1 MSGTTAA
8 ILLAAGLS
16 RRMGTCKQLLPFG
29 DETVL
34 ARCLTTLHLADID
47 RIVVVVSPAGGE
59 VASEAG
65 RFPVQVVVNH
75 EPAGDMASSV
85 RAGRDALPEEVSSV
99 VVALCD
105 QPLAQPTTVTQ
116 MIKLSRSHPDAIIIP
131 CHAGRRGHPLLLPRK
146 IMDEL
151 HPGMTLR
158 DVVRS
163 DPKRIV
169 EFKVDDQ
176 GTVLDMDTPEDYHLA
191 CRIATQHLFREVRE
205 DADPHH
211 PLRCHDPQFPRQ

>member
-29 DETVL
+29 DATVI
-34 ARCLTTLHLADID
+34 ARCLETLRLAGID
-47 RIVVVVSPAGGE
+47 RIFVVVSPAGGA
-59 VASEAG
+59 VAAEAG

-75 EPAGDMASSV
+75 DPEGDMASSV

-105 QPLAQPTTVTQ
+105 QPLAQPATVTR
-116 MIKLSRSHPDAIIIP
+116 MIALSRSHPAAIIIP

-146 IMDEL
+146 TLYEL
-151 HPGMTLR
+151 HPGMILR

-169 EFKVDDQ
+169 EFPVDDQ
-176 GTVLDMDTPEDYHLA
+176 GTVLDLDTPEDYRLA
-191 CRIATQHLFREVRE
+191 CLIS
-205 DADPHH
+205 
-211 PLRCHDPQFPRQ
+211 RQR